1 MTLLPLLQI
10 RNSELLN
17 LYLSIILPLLYSS
30 YQTSQTR
37 IVMTGVSMSS
47 FKDSLKAGQTHI
59 KSKAAVAWG
68 PGEPLKM
75 EEIDVELPKKGE
87 VLVRIKATGVCHTDA
102 FTLSG
107 EDPEGVFPSVLGHEG
122 GGIVEMVGEG
132 VTSVEVGDH
141 VIPLY
146 TAECG
151 ECKFCTSGKT
161 NLCQAVRA
169 TQGKGL
175 MPDGTSRFSK
185 DGEPIYHYMGCST
198 FSEFTVLPD
207 ISLAKVNKSAP
218 LEEVC
223 LLGCGVT
230 TGMGAVLN
238 TAKVQEGDTVA
249 IFGLGGIG
257 LSAIIGARMAG
268 AKRIIGIDINESKF
282 ELAKQLG
289 ATDMVNPKDYDKP
302 IQDVIV
308 ELTDGG
314 VDYSFECIGNVDVM
328 RSALE
333 CCHKGWGESVI
344 IGVAGAGQEISTR
357 PFQLVTGRVW
367 RGSAFGGVKGRSQLP
382 GIVEQYLN
390 GDFGLQE
397 FITHTMGLDE
407 INEAFDL
414 MHKGESIRSVVH
426 MDK

>member
-1 MTLLPLLQI
+1 MALDIKP
-10 RNSELLN
+10 
-17 LYLSIILPLLYSS
+17 
-30 YQTSQTR
+30 
-37 IVMTGVSMSS
+37 
-47 FKDSLKAGQTHI
+47 GQEFI
-59 KSKAAVAWG
+59 KSKAAVAWAA
-68 PGEPLKM
+68 GEPLEM
-75 EEIDVELPKKGE
+75 EEVDVQLPKKGE
-87 VLVRIKATGVCHTDA
+87 VLVRIVATGVCHTDA
-102 FTLSG
+102 YTLSG
-107 EDPEGVFPSVLGHEG
+107 DDPEGVFPAILGHEG

-132 VTSVEVGDH
+132 VTSVSVGDH

-161 NLCQAVRA
+161 NLCQAVRE

-175 MPDGTSRFSK
+175 MPDGTTRFYK
-185 DGEPIYHYMGCST
+185 DGEPIFHYMGCST
-198 FSEFTVLPD
+198 FSEYTVLPE
-207 ISLAKVNKSAP
+207 ISLAKVNKEAP

-238 TAKVQEGDTVA
+238 TAKVQKGDTVA

-268 AKRIIGIDINESKF
+268 AGRIIGIDINESKF
-282 ELAKQLG
+282 DLAKQLG
-289 ATDMVNPKDYDKP
+289 ATDVINPQSFDRP
-302 IQDVIV
+302 IQEVIV
-308 ELTDGG
+308 EMTDGG
-314 VDYSFECIGNVDVM
+314 VDFSFECIGNVNVM

-367 RGSAFGGVKGRSQLP
+367 RGSAFGGVKGRSELP
-382 GIVEQYLN
+382 DIVERYLA
-390 GDFGLQE
+390 GEFGLQE

-407 INEAFDL
+407 VNHAFDL
-414 MHKGESIRSVVH
+414 MHEGKSIRSVIH

>member
-1 MTLLPLLQI
+1 MT
-10 RNSELLN
+10 
-17 LYLSIILPLLYSS
+17 
-30 YQTSQTR
+30 
-37 IVMTGVSMSS
+37 S
-47 FKDSLKAGQTHI
+47 FKDSLQEGQTHI

-75 EEIDVELPKKGE
+75 EEVDVELPKKGE
-87 VLVRIKATGVCHTDA
+87 VLVRIVATGVCHTDA

-107 EDPEGVFPSVLGHEG
+107 DDPEGVFPSILGHEG

-151 ECKFCTSGKT
+151 ECKFCKSGKT
-161 NLCQAVRA
+161 NLCQAVRE

-198 FSEFTVLPD
+198 FSEYTVLPE
-207 ISLAKVNKSAP
+207 ISLAKVNKTAP

-230 TGMGAVLN
+230 TGMGAVLK

-268 AKRIIGIDINESKF
+268 AGRIIGIDINESKF
-282 ELAKQLG
+282 DLAKQLG
-289 ATDMVNPKDYDKP
+289 ATDVVNPQNFDKP
-302 IQDVIV
+302 IQEAIV
-308 ELTDGG
+308 EMTDGG
-314 VDYSFECIGNVDVM
+314 VDYSFECIGNVNVM

-367 RGSAFGGVKGRSQLP
+367 RGSAFGGVKGRSELP

-397 FITHTMGLDE
+397 FITHTMGLGD
-407 INEAFDL
+407 INNAFDL

>member
-1 MTLLPLLQI
+1 LQ
-10 RNSELLN
+10 E
-17 LYLSIILPLLYSS
+17 
-30 YQTSQTR
+30 
-37 IVMTGVSMSS
+37 
-47 FKDSLKAGQTHI
+47 GQTHI

-75 EEIDVELPKKGE
+75 EEVDVELPKKGE
-87 VLVRIKATGVCHTDA
+87 VLVRIVATGVCHTDA

-107 EDPEGVFPSVLGHEG
+107 DDPEGVFPSILGHEG

-151 ECKFCTSGKT
+151 ECKFCKSGKT
-161 NLCQAVRA
+161 NLCQAVRE

-198 FSEFTVLPD
+198 FSEYTVLPE
-207 ISLAKVNKSAP
+207 ISLAKVNKTAP

-230 TGMGAVLN
+230 TGMGAVLK

-268 AKRIIGIDINESKF
+268 AGRIIGIDINESKF
-282 ELAKQLG
+282 DLAKQLG
-289 ATDMVNPKDYDKP
+289 ATDVVNPQNFDKP
-302 IQDVIV
+302 IQEVIV
-308 ELTDGG
+308 EMTDGG
-314 VDYSFECIGNVDVM
+314 VDYSFECIGNVNVM

-367 RGSAFGGVKGRSQLP
+367 RGSAFGGVKGRSELP

-397 FITHTMGLDE
+397 FITHTMGLGD
-407 INEAFDL
+407 INNAFDL